1 MRKIVITPRGFF
13 NYGKAYISQLEEKGF
28 IVDANGTGKAYTV
41 EQFYEHCKDADA
53 LVVGVEQVDKA
64 FIDACPKLKAVVK
77 FGVGTDNIDIPY
89 CREKGIYVGRC
100 VGSNSRSVAELVIA
114 FIMTEMRDLILSIT
128 ETKNGAWNK
137 YTGSEVL
144 GKTIGIIG
152 FGAIGKHLARM
163 ANGLGMNVL
172 VYDAFPVSE
181 ETAAEHNV
189 TVSDPDTIY
198 STCDFISVHVPLTP
212 ETKNM
217 IAAPQLSK
225 MKKNC
230 VLINTSRGGIVS
242 ETDLYSVLKD
252 KRIRAAYFDV
262 FTAEPPKADEPLMT
276 LDNFHLTPHIGSR
289 TGEAE
294 LNTCRIATE
303 QILKALEV

>member
-1 MRKIVITPRGFF
+1 
-13 NYGKAYISQLEEKGF
+13 
-28 IVDANGTGKAYTV
+28 
-41 EQFYEHCKDADA
+41 
-53 LVVGVEQVDKA
+53 
-64 FIDACPKLKAVVK
+64 
-77 FGVGTDNIDIPY
+77 
-89 CREKGIYVGRC
+89 
-100 VGSNSRSVAELVIA
+100 
-114 FIMTEMRDLILSIT
+114 MRDLILSIT

-152 FGAIGKHLARM
+152 FGAIGRHLARM

-230 VLINTSRGGIVS
+230 VLINTARGGIVN

-262 FTAEPPKADEPLMT
+262 FTAEPPRADEPLMT

>member
-28 IVDANGTGKAYTV
+28 IVDANSTGKAYTV
-41 EQFYEHCKDADA
+41 EQFYDHCKDADA

-89 CREKGIYVGRC
+89 CQEKGIYVGRC

-114 FIMTEMRDLILSIT
+114 FIMAELRDIILSIT

-137 YTGSEVL
+137 YTGGEVL

-172 VYDAFPVSE
+172 AYDAFPISE
-181 ETAAEHNV
+181 ESAVEHNV

-198 STCDFISVHVPLTP
+198 STCDFISVHVPLTS

-217 IAAPQLSK
+217 IAAPQLAK

-230 VLINTSRGGIVS
+230 VLINTARGGIVS
-242 ETDLYSVLKD
+242 ETDLYPVLKE

-262 FTAEPPKADEPLMT
+262 FTTEPPKADEPLMT

-289 TGEAE
+289 TSEAE
-294 LNTCRIATE
+294 LNTCKIATE
-303 QILKALEV
+303 QILQVLE